1 MSKLTIYRASAGSG
15 KTFRLAYE
23 YLCLLLEEP
32 NAYRHIMA
40 VTFTNKATDEMK
52 TRIISELNLLAHDA
66 EKSPYI
72 SLLCSR
78 LKTGI
83 PALQQLAAET
93 LQRLLHDF
101 SEFNICTID
110 RFFQRTTRAFT
121 REIGLQGGYNL
132 EIEGNRVLQQAIDN
146 MLFELENPQSTSL
159 LQWLLRFSEE
169 RIESGLSWDIRR
181 DIGGLSQE
189 IFNETYKSFRDELLK
204 ITADKTFLREY
215 AKKLRTVRKA
225 FENEVVACAERALS
239 LMADRGLSPDRFKNG
254 SRSPFFLFEK
264 WRAGV
269 MKGPTETFVRLA
281 DNPEGWFTRK
291 TDDATVEAIRQVYG
305 EGLNDCVKKMVDLYG
320 KGGYERYLTAVET
333 GRYLFTLGILSD
345 IDRHIQAY
353 QQEHNL
359 LLLSDTAD
367 LLHRI
372 IDDSDTP
379 FVYEKIGTRIE
390 HFMIDEF
397 QDTSNLQWENFR
409 PLFRESLDKGQACL
423 IVGDVKQSIYRWRN
437 SDWRLLASGLR
448 RSFDASKC
456 EEQLLNTN
464 YRSCKQIVAFN
475 NSFFTAAAQLLQD
488 KFNALLDA
496 GACSGD
502 REPLSTRIVD
512 AYCDVPQ
519 QVSPAYESS
528 DGHVQISFID
538 APSTD
543 DFKEE
548 VLGRIPDL
556 LIRLQQNGYRLR
568 DMAFLV
574 RNKAD
579 GVLIADTLLRYKA
592 SCRDERFRFDIISD
606 ESLYI
611 SSSPSVRFLVNML
624 AYLYNPK
631 ETLRS
636 ILATYEYEISQS
648 GTTPQQALSAFF
660 DGGEDS
666 FAAQVE
672 RRMDEFRALSLYDLC
687 QKIISFLPS
696 EVLSR
701 EQIFIQAFEDLVL
714 DFTASHAADMAAFL
728 TWWNERGASLSVFT
742 PESQDAIRI
751 MTIHKSK
758 GLDFKVVI
766 MPFCDWSIDHSPTHT
781 QILWCRTQGEPFED
795 IPLVPV
801 RYSSVL
807 ERTAYSSDYFR
818 EKAFAY
824 IDNLNLAYVAFTR
837 AREEM
842 ILFAPQP
849 ASETVNS
856 VATLMYAIVRASR
869 SVVVPGVPCT
879 VLSDA
884 FCPETGVFELGSW
897 WHPADKGIPVHV
909 ATVAAGSRQA
919 EPGERFRLKMRHIGF
934 FENSEQIKY
943 GNLMHE
949 ILSGIRYPEEL
960 KSAVAPYVLSGELSQ
975 EEAAEVV
982 RYLEEA
988 ISSPSVRE
996 WFSPAV
1002 EVWNEMEIWH
1012 PDGKILRPD
1021 RVVVSLNEAW
1031 VIDYKFGKT
1040 ERTSYLKQVRRYAA
1054 VLSQM
1059 GYTSVK
1065 GYIWYVALQKIV
1077 PVYST

>member
-1 MSKLTIYRASAGSG
+1 M
-15 KTFRLAYE
+15 
-23 YLCLLLEEP
+23 
-32 NAYRHIMA
+32 
-40 VTFTNKATDEMK
+40 
-52 TRIISELNLLAHDA
+52 
-66 EKSPYI
+66 
-72 SLLCSR
+72 
-78 LKTGI
+78 
-83 PALQQLAAET
+83 
-93 LQRLLHDF
+93 
-101 SEFNICTID
+101 
-110 RFFQRTTRAFT
+110 
-121 REIGLQGGYNL
+121 
-132 EIEGNRVLQQAIDN
+132 
-146 MLFELENPQSTSL
+146 
-159 LQWLLRFSEE
+159 QWLLRFSEE

-215 AKKLRTVRKA
+215 AKKLRTVRKI
-225 FENEVVACAERALS
+225 FETEVVACAERALA
-239 LMADRGLSPDRFKNG
+239 LMQGRGLSPDRFKSG

-269 MKGPTETFVRLA
+269 MKEPTETFIRLA
-281 DNPEGWFTRK
+281 DNLEGWFTRK
-291 TDDATVEAIRQVYG
+291 TDDTTVEAIRQVYG

-409 PLFRESLDKGQACL
+409 PLFRESLDKGQSCL

-502 REPLSTRIVD
+502 REPLSTCIVD
-512 AYCDVPQ
+512 AYGDVPQ

-648 GTTPQQALSAFF
+648 GTTVLLVEQNAKKALSYGVLSKGKDCDFSA
-660 DGGEDS
+660 DYEDS
-666 FAAQVE
+666 LLLHLIGNIKSKE
-672 RRMDEFRALSLYDLC
+672 GLEEL
-687 QKIISFLPS
+687 IP
-696 EVLSR
+696 
-701 EQIFIQAFEDLVL
+701 
-714 DFTASHAADMAAFL
+714 
-728 TWWNERGASLSVFT
+728 ASLEKLEEYDRKHNTELLDTLSIYFNCNCNMKK
-742 PESQDAIRI
+742 SAQA
-751 MTIHKSK
+751 MTIHYKTMVYRMNQISGLCETDFSNSDVRLRYGLGIKLFQLLK
-758 GLDFKVVI
+758 GD
-766 MPFCDWSIDHSPTHT
+766 
-781 QILWCRTQGEPFED
+781 
-795 IPLVPV
+795 
-801 RYSSVL
+801 
-807 ERTAYSSDYFR
+807 
-818 EKAFAY
+818 
-824 IDNLNLAYVAFTR
+824 
-837 AREEM
+837 
-842 ILFAPQP
+842 
-849 ASETVNS
+849 
-856 VATLMYAIVRASR
+856 
-869 SVVVPGVPCT
+869 
-879 VLSDA
+879 
-884 FCPETGVFELGSW
+884 
-897 WHPADKGIPVHV
+897 
-909 ATVAAGSRQA
+909 
-919 EPGERFRLKMRHIGF
+919 
-934 FENSEQIKY
+934 
-943 GNLMHE
+943 
-949 ILSGIRYPEEL
+949 
-960 KSAVAPYVLSGELSQ
+960 
-975 EEAAEVV
+975 
-982 RYLEEA
+982 
-988 ISSPSVRE
+988 
-996 WFSPAV
+996 
-1002 EVWNEMEIWH
+1002 
-1012 PDGKILRPD
+1012 
-1021 RVVVSLNEAW
+1021 
-1031 VIDYKFGKT
+1031 
-1040 ERTSYLKQVRRYAA
+1040 
-1054 VLSQM
+1054 
-1059 GYTSVK
+1059 
-1065 GYIWYVALQKIV
+1065 
-1077 PVYST
+1077 